1 MIYPN
6 NRIESLIYE
15 GTRYKQTKLYCQR
28 EKFNNETD
36 NIYNLKYK
44 DVPVRFNSTINK
56 YKKEIF
62 GIKLRTSKTDLPVIS
77 IWSAW
82 LIDSEQYIATNP
94 KEEKLL
100 KQANILIHLVSE
112 QQYSN
117 GTETIRTPFPMQGM
131 ILNKSILIELRTG
144 GYSPPSGKCT
154 LHRESAERV
163 VALVVSWSL
172 IELRIQ
178 YSSPSGKCT

>member
-62 GIKLRTSKTDLPVIS
+62 KIKLRTSKTDLPVIS
-77 IWSAW
+77 I
-82 LIDSEQYIATNP
+82 
-94 KEEKLL
+94 
-100 KQANILIHLVSE
+100 
-112 QQYSN
+112 
-117 GTETIRTPFPMQGM
+117 
-131 ILNKSILIELRTG
+131 
-144 GYSPPSGKCT
+144 
-154 LHRESAERV
+154 
-163 VALVVSWSL
+163 
-172 IELRIQ
+172 
-178 YSSPSGKCT
+178 

>member
-15 GTRYKQTKLYCQR
+15 GTRYKQTKLYCQW

-62 GIKLRTSKTDLPVIS
+62 KIKLRTSKTDLPVIS

-154 LHRESAERV
+154 LHRESAERG
-163 VALVVSWSL
+163 VALVVGWSL